1 MGTEAES
8 LREQCR
14 VEKEKNAHFALLSRS
29 QTTIL
34 MANFRTKLAEREKLA
49 QRAIA
54 CLKARE
60 AGDGDGVETAEQ
72 LGAALAE
79 HEVRAERR
87 RVARARHATSLYTRA
102 SRVPHARAPPR
113 RRSSG

>member
-34 MANFRTKLAEREKLA
+34 MANFRVKLAEREKLA

-72 LGAALAE
+72 LGADLAA
-79 HEVRAERR
+79 HEVCGR
-87 RVARARHATSLYTRA
+87 
-102 SRVPHARAPPR
+102 
-113 RRSSG
+113 G